1 MLLQSKNFL
10 SRYGKGEVFPD
21 KEARM
26 DEFRQQ
32 ALSCQ
37 RCHLRGQCTQVVFGY
52 GNPNTPLMLIGEG
65 PGGDED
71 TEGKPFVGKA
81 GQLLS
86 RILEAAEIPRDQV
99 YISNVV
105 KCRPPQNRKP
115 VPEEMKQCLWILFG
129 EILIIRPKVI
139 VLLGATALQGVVDP
153 GASITKM
160 RGAWLEMA
168 GFQIMPT
175 YHPAALLRDESK
187 KRDVWEDFKEVRQV
201 YQELLRPVATE
212 TMGG

>member
-10 SRYGKGEVFPD
+10 SRYGEGEIFSGKQV
-21 KEARM
+21 KM

-32 ALSCQ
+32 ALGCQ
-37 RCHLRGQCTQVVFGY
+37 RCHLRGECTQVVFGY
-52 GNPNTPLMLIGEG
+52 GNPDTPLMFIGEG

-86 RILEAAEIPRDQV
+86 RIMEAAGIPRDQV

-105 KCRPPQNRKP
+105 KCRPPHNRKP
-115 VPEEMKQCLWILFG
+115 TPEEMKRCLWILFG
-129 EILIIRPKVI
+129 ELLVIRPKVI

-153 GASITKM
+153 AASITRV
-160 RGAWLEMA
+160 RGHWMEVA

-187 KRDVWEDFKEVRQV
+187 KRDVWEDFKEISRV
-201 YQELLRPVATE
+201 YKALTLSE
-212 TMGG
+212 

>member
-10 SRYGKGEVFPD
+10 NRYGEGETFAD
-21 KEARM
+21 RQSKMEA
-26 DEFRQQ
+26 FRQQ
-32 ALSCQ
+32 ALGCG
-37 RCHLRGQCTQVVFGY
+37 RCHLRGQCTQVVFGH
-52 GNPNTPLMLIGEG
+52 GNPYSPLMLIGEG

-71 TEGKPFVGKA
+71 MEGRPFVGKA

-86 RILEAAEIPRDQV
+86 RILEAAEIPRNEI

-105 KCRPPQNRKP
+105 KCRPPKNRKP
-115 VPEEMKQCLWILFG
+115 TPEEMKVCLWILFG
-129 EILIIRPKVI
+129 ELLIIRPQVI

-153 GASITKM
+153 AESITKM
-160 RGAWLEMA
+160 RGRWLDVA

-187 KRDVWEDFKEVRQV
+187 KREVWEDFKEVRRV
-201 YQELLRPVATE
+201 YRELIAVTPD
-212 TMGG
+212 